1 MISAI
6 GKSPTLANG
15 TTIPLSPAVRAGD
28 FLFLSGQL
36 GLDENSRLVGDDI
49 ASQTR
54 QTIARLEAILT
65 EAGGRR
71 DQIIKVSVWLTDGA
85 DFPAFNKVYAEWFPD
100 RPPARSTVVSGLLI
114 PGARVEIDAVAYLG

>member
-6 GKSPTLANG
+6 GTSPTLPSGA
-15 TTIPLSPAVRAGD
+15 TIPLSPAVRAGD

-36 GLDENSRLVGDDI
+36 GLTASGELIGNDI

-54 QTIARLEAILT
+54 QTIARLDAVL
-65 EAGGRR
+65 ALADGRR
-71 DQIIKVSVWLTDGA
+71 DQIIKVSVWLTDA
-85 DFPAFNKVYAEWFPD
+85 SDFPAFNQVYAELFPN

>member
-1 MISAI
+1 MISVI
-6 GKSPTLANG
+6 GNSPTLPDG

-36 GLDENSRLVGDDI
+36 GLDENGRLAGEDI

-54 QTIARLEAILT
+54 QTIARLEALLAT
-65 EAGGRR
+65 AGGRR

-85 DFPAFNKVYAEWFPD
+85 DFPAFNRVYAKLFPD